1 MENIIAVEIMDINA
15 LKEITKIYKNQ
26 IDKETDPE
34 KIEDLK
40 DEWFS
45 EYWELFYNTID
56 TLDIKTAYASS
67 SSINFSLGSDLDSK
81 LENRYRIGDVVKDFL
96 GQLNGPPF
104 RKHEMEKITKK
115 VMDEFFQEHQNDIDS
130 GEFAFAPPAI
140 AFYVDKTGK
149 RGYELRKT
157 NLKDLYND
165 IPGLEDAIN
174 NLKELFD
181 KDDDDNKNNDE

>member
-15 LKEITKIYKNQ
+15 LKEITRIYKNQ

-40 DEWFS
+40 DEWFG
-45 EYWELFYNTID
+45 EYWDLFYNTIN

-67 SSINFSLGSDLDSK
+67 SSITFSMDSDSNS
-81 LENRYRIGDVVKDFL
+81 ENRYRIGDVVKDFL
-96 GQLNGPPF
+96 GQLDEPPF

-115 VMDEFFQEHQNDIDS
+115 VMDELFQEHQDDIDS

-174 NLKELFD
+174 NLKELFSKEED
-181 KDDDDNKNNDE
+181 DDDDNKNE